1 MENQTIMNIP
11 LCLINIMKGLKST
24 SDGFYPV
31 IFLESNMRNRMD
43 GDSMMKTMAVKDELK
58 CSLSEL
64 G

>member
-1 MENQTIMNIP
+1 
-11 LCLINIMKGLKST
+11 MKGLKST